1 MESGCFNYFVRQFGG
16 NGSPDV
22 DKSFHTVNDI
32 PGLKLSYKMVDAR
45 EYIAYPPLLVGFFQS
60 SSHVVQI
67 QQSFIGMLEKGLG
80 RMGTYGGGW
89 SIMSH
94 RGSLFYLGPKKKG
107 NMRQPTVSEGP
118 NKPGITSE
126 NQFWFHWRHVSH
138 KFWSFV
144 HWFLNLIVSGWNHPG
159 SFLYL
164 PSHGKAVSSIQLGG
178 IMEKVL
184 SFRYNS
190 NQCLFFMSSW

>member
-1 MESGCFNYFVRQFGG
+1 MESGRFNYFVRQFGG

-32 PGLKLSYKMVDAR
+32 PGLKLSYNMADAR
-45 EYIAYPPLLVGFFQS
+45 EHIAYPPLLVGFFQS
-60 SSHVVQI
+60 SSHVVQN
-67 QQSFIGMLEKGLG
+67 QQSSIGMLEKGLG

-118 NKPGITSE
+118 NKPGITRE
-126 NQFWFHWRHVSH
+126 NQFWFHWRQMSY
-138 KFWSFV
+138 KFWPFV
-144 HWFLNLIVSGWNHPG
+144 HGFLNLIVSGTTLAAFYIYPHMAKLFP
-159 SFLYL
+159 
-164 PSHGKAVSSIQLGG
+164 VSNL
-178 IMEKVL
+178 VA
-184 SFRYNS
+184 
-190 NQCLFFMSSW
+190 

>member
-1 MESGCFNYFVRQFGG
+1 MFTLLSLDKVIPPEEMESGCFNYFVRQFGG

-80 RMGTYGGGW
+80 RMGTYGGG
-89 SIMSH
+89 
-94 RGSLFYLGPKKKG
+94 
-107 NMRQPTVSEGP
+107 
-118 NKPGITSE
+118 
-126 NQFWFHWRHVSH
+126 
-138 KFWSFV
+138 
-144 HWFLNLIVSGWNHPG
+144 
-159 SFLYL
+159 
-164 PSHGKAVSSIQLGG
+164 
-178 IMEKVL
+178 
-184 SFRYNS
+184 
-190 NQCLFFMSSW
+190 